1 MRHLAAV
8 ATALALLAPL
18 PALAAEKIDGVWEG
32 AYVCGQG
39 KTALTLTLDGDADGR
54 VAGTFAF
61 GPRSDNPGVP
71 RGRYVVEGNID
82 SSGHF
87 TLRGVRWM
95 EQPTDYAMVD
105 LKGRAYTS
113 SRPGEQDVLKGTLTG
128 APGCTEFA
136 VLRK

>member
-1 MRHLAAV
+1 MRNLAAV
-8 ATALALLAPL
+8 ATTLALLAPL

-71 RGRYVVEGNID
+71 RGRYVVEGNITPK
-82 SSGHF
+82 GQF
-87 TLRGVRWM
+87 TLRGVRWL

-105 LKGRAYTS
+105 LKGGAYNS
-113 SRPGEQDVLKGTLTG
+113 ANPGGPDVLTGTLTG

-136 VLRK
+136 AERK